1 MTKQRAKD
9 IYPITT
15 ITYPDGNVTE
25 GISFDHLKQY
35 TAPIKYQQLEYWLN
49 GQTMGEAGVYVGDI
63 DIWLNGGENND

>member
-1 MTKQRAKD
+1 MTKLRAKD

-35 TAPIKYQQLEYWLN
+35 PAPIKYDQLMEWLI
-49 GQTMGEAGVYVGDI
+49 GQTMGEAGVYVHDI
-63 DIWLNGGENND
+63 DIWLNGGQNND